1 MKPFTKNELVAAVV
15 ILLTTFSLTFYNLRI
30 SIRRSRDVQ
39 RRSDLGAISD
49 ALHKFQ
55 EGFGYFPESS
65 EGKIK
70 MCKADNFDEI
80 VERIKG
86 QSEFDRKLYFEGLRS
101 CVWGKDYFR
110 DLLDENY
117 QAYLDIIPQDPKEA
131 EGINYLYLSNTN
143 RFQLY
148 SYLEGENDETGFNE
162 GIVKRNLKCGD
173 KICNFGKSS
182 GDTPLNVSIEDYER
196 ELLSR

>member
-1 MKPFTKNELVAAVV
+1 MKPFTKNELVAVAV

-70 MCKADNFDEI
+70 MCKADNFAEI
-80 VERIKG
+80 VGRIKE
-86 QSEFDRKLYFEGLRS
+86 QSEFDRNLYFEGLRS
-101 CVWGKDYFR
+101 CVWGKDSFR
-110 DLLDENY
+110 DLLDEDFR
-117 QAYLDIIPQDPKEA
+117 AYLDIIPQDPKGV
-131 EGINYLYLSNTN
+131 EGTSYYYLSNTN
-143 RFQLY
+143 RLQLY
-148 SYLEGENDETGFNE
+148 SYLEGENDETGYNSGIFN
-162 GIVKRNLKCGD
+162 RNLKCGD

-182 GDTPLNVSIEDYER
+182 GDTPLEISIED
-196 ELLSR
+196 